1 MNESESPILQSL
13 RYYDNLRLNFT
24 GNVTREAESNVD
36 VLQDPETGED
46 IFLCHL
52 SGLLPFTFGD
62 FVPSEISFLD
72 ASAVVLAAHQLNVG
86 DGSILPILNG
96 LNDRCKVRFTTEFAD
111 TQFNEGFALNQV
123 VTQIGRKV
131 GAPDRLPCAFLGAY
145 GSAISIPTSIVT
157 GLFGFPQVSGSS
169 TSSDLEDTSQ
179 HGLFART
186 IPSDTDNSIPT
197 ILYLREVLQVTKMAV
212 IHVNDPYGNAFNLG
226 LRNAAREY
234 APDMKLIPI
243 PLNEGEG
250 AERIAIEMF
259 QETGYLYAFC
269 LVFTDQI
276 HDNLMTEAY
285 KMGLAGNGKHTWF
298 FGGSF
303 VGTLD
308 NRRFE
313 KGSVLDKAY
322 HGVGLIDV
330 TSGFPGVPTYDLF
343 AEELGKLKNAEDLQY
358 LGSLFPKYDHP
369 DYGSDPPFIDSD
381 EFLSNPSISNYA
393 PFLFD
398 ATIALG
404 LAACSAISS
413 DGYLDGHTHFRYLA
427 EGSFTGVSGKVSLDP
442 ETGTRDVDTATYLVY
457 NFRRSNVVDPK
468 TGEATVEFI
477 PYVTDIFENGN
488 WSEVRDFIFNDDTA
502 NLPPDYEVDPAKAE
516 PDWAIRILVPVVI
529 AVAALIV
536 FLVFFEW
543 RRKKSGTFWYVK
555 EGELTFSDPPE
566 IIGRGK
572 FGLILKAE
580 YRETEVAIKR
590 VIPPRR
596 QQKKDQ
602 EKQGSDNSITANGS
616 TESQEQPKKE
626 NLGLQSV
633 NDNGI
638 LVRRLS
644 MAGSVETNESNSE
657 PGSKKNGRKSSTS
670 ISSDEVSRKQL
681 RKKFIKEMRVLSKLR
696 HSCIATVVGTY
707 TALLVRVSLNQ
718 NSFNVLLTRCCSGP
732 CV

>member
-1 MNESESPILQSL
+1 MTESETSFLQSL
-13 RYYDNLRLNFT
+13 RFYDNLRLNVT
-24 GNVTREAESNVD
+24 GNVTREAESNTD
-36 VLQDPETGED
+36 VFQDPETGND
-46 IFLCHL
+46 VVLCHL
-52 SGLLPFTFGD
+52 SVLLPFTFGD
-62 FVPSEISFLD
+62 FVPWEIAFSD
-72 ASAVVLAAHQLNVG
+72 ASTIALAAHQLNVG

-123 VTQIGRKV
+123 VTQIGRKM

-145 GSAISIPTSIVT
+145 GSAISVLTSIVT
-157 GLFGFPQVSGSS
+157 GLFGYPQVSGAS

-179 HGLFART
+179 HGLFGRT
-186 IPSDTDNSIPT
+186 IPSDADNSIPI

-234 APDMKLIPI
+234 APDMKLSPI

-250 AERIAIEMF
+250 AEKIAIETF
-259 QETGYLYAFC
+259 QETGYLYVFC
-269 LVFTDQI
+269 LAFQTEM

-298 FGGSF
+298 FGDSF
-303 VGTLD
+303 AGTLD
-308 NRRFE
+308 GRSFE
-313 KGSVLDKAY
+313 KGSALDKAY
-322 HGVGLIDV
+322 HGAGMIDV
-330 TSGFPGVPTYDLF
+330 TSGFPGVPAYDRF
-343 AEELGKLKNAEDLQY
+343 TEALGKLTNPEDLQY

-369 DYGSDPPFIDSD
+369 DYGSDPPFIDDD
-381 EFLSNPSISNYA
+381 EFLSTPLVSNYA
-393 PFLFD
+393 PFFFD

-404 LAACSAISS
+404 LAACSAVSS
-413 DGYLDGHTHFRYLA
+413 DGFLDGHTHFRHLA
-427 EGSFTGVSGKVSLDP
+427 EGSFAGVSGKVSFDA
-442 ETGTRDVDTATYLVY
+442 ETGTRDVDTAIYQVR
-457 NFRRSNVVDPK
+457 NFRRSNVVDSE

-502 NLPPDYEVDPAKAE
+502 NLPPDYEIDPTSAE
-516 PDWAIRILVPVVI
+516 PEDWTGRVLLPIAI
-529 AVAALIV
+529 AVAGLIV
-536 FLVFFEW
+536 ILFFFGR

-555 EGELTFSDPPE
+555 EGELAFSDPPE
-566 IIGRGK
+566 IIGRGT

-580 YRETEVAIKR
+580 YRGTEVAIKR
-590 VIPPRR
+590 VVPPRH

-602 EKQGSDNSITANGS
+602 EQGSDTSITVNGS
-616 TESQEQPKKE
+616 TESQEQLKNE

-644 MAGSVETNESNSE
+644 MAGSVEANESNIE
-657 PGSKKNGRKSSTS
+657 PESKRDGRKAFAS
-670 ISSDEVSRKQL
+670 IGSDEVSRKQM
-681 RKKFIKEMRVLSKLR
+681 RKIIKDMRVLSKFR
-696 HSCIATVVGTY
+696 HSCVATVMGKY
-707 TALLVRVSLNQ
+707 TAMLVRSLEESELIQ
-718 NSFNVLLTRCCSGP
+718 RYVD
-732 CV
+732 